1 MGESSAFLL
10 VRKVFLSKRM
20 PVWYNQKMESKSGR
34 KRKEEIGR
42 RLLREELEK
51 QGWKSTGDI
60 PYLLAHRYRD
70 TLNAA
75 TLSGNIL
82 SFLEMTLAK
91 ESNEYRE
98 ENIKKLTTNRT
109 LVSPELVV
117 KIEAQ
122 VKKAYGIE

>member
-1 MGESSAFLL
+1 
-10 VRKVFLSKRM
+10 M